1 MKFRVTYTV
10 EADSLAEAVVE
21 FAYPALDINDQ
32 HDTSKFSDLRIEA
45 VER

>member
-32 HDTSKFSDLRIEA
+32 HDTSKFSDLWIEA